1 MKAKILLAAM
11 LMSLL
16 GMNQSV
22 KAQHE
27 KTQAAIIYQLTR
39 LVDWCPTGKQGN
51 FIIGVM
57 CDEHSLLNE
66 LNCLNGRMV
75 SSQKIEVK
83 KFTSLNE
90 VRSANILFVSNSRA
104 CDLPS
109 IIAEIGNGC
118 TLVIADKEG
127 AASEGAAVSFI
138 QRDGQ
143 IKFEFNSVYAEKHSL
158 SINNKILDL
167 AENVF

>member
-1 MKAKILLAAM
+1 MKAKIIFTVM
-11 LMSLL
+11 LMSLMGISQNL
-16 GMNQSV
+16 

-51 FIIGVM
+51 FIIGVL
-57 CDEHSLLNE
+57 CDEHNLLNE
-66 LNCLNGRMV
+66 LYALNGRMV

-83 KFTSLNE
+83 KFTNINQ
-90 VRSANILFVSNSRA
+90 VRTANILFVSNTKT
-104 CDLPS
+104 CDLPK
-109 IIAEIGNGC
+109 IITEIGNGC
-118 TLVIADKEG
+118 TLIIADKEG
-127 AASEGAAVSFI
+127 AAKEGAAISFI
-138 QRDGQ
+138 QKDGQ
-143 IKFEFNSVYAEKHSL
+143 LKFEFSSVYAEKHSL